1 MCAVELAVLFYV
13 PSSAL
18 HGGIDYP
25 ANETFF
31 LDNAMQMN
39 PNGSDGNET
48 AVHYCHCLGHMLG
61 CTQKALAIPRKPR
74 SWQGMLQC

>member
-1 MCAVELAVLFYV
+1 MYGGAGGAFL

-18 HGGIDYP
+18 HGGVDYP
-25 ANETFF
+25 ANQTFR

-39 PNGSDGNET
+39 HNGSNGDQT
-48 AVHYCHCLGHMLG
+48 TVHDCPCPGHMAV
-61 CTQKALAIPRKPR
+61 CMRKALAIPRKPR